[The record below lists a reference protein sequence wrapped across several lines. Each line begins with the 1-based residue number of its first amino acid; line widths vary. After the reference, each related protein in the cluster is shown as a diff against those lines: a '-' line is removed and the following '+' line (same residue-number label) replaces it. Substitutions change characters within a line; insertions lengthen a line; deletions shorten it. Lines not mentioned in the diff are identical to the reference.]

1 MSDKFRNNDGSLTA
15 YALACG
21 YVQFERVN
29 GGRFV
34 VRLSGG
40 GGSGCYHVQV
50 WDEKLSLGMAAWE
63 TFDTLTEARKAMRQA
78 IAYFRRLPADAPARE
93 RDTSANARPV
103 WAS

>member
-1 MSDKFRNNDGSLTA
+1 MEAKFHNNDGSLTA

-21 YVQFERVN
+21 YVQTETVN
-29 GGRFV
+29 GGRFE

-50 WDEKLSLGMAAWE
+50 WDEELSLGMAAWE
-63 TFDTLTEARKAMRQA
+63 SFDTLTEARKAVRQA

-93 RDTSANARPV
+93 RDKSPNAQPV
-103 WAS
+103 WSS